1 MEESHHV
8 CEGCHLKDGSVTIRQ
23 NDLNMCDLC
32 WGKPMSPSVE
42 LDRSSLILIVD
53 DSKHTNREK
62 NAVSSMLNFEDSV
75 DDAMLDIKTPT
86 HCTEE
91 SLLAVKH
98 TEDQDFSKLLSTTTE
113 TENEKASSEQ
123 EQPEIN
129 ESQEKSQEEQI
140 MTTGVLFADT
150 LIQAL
155 GKRKVKGKDKFK
167 FKLDGTLKDLK
178 SFIELVLNRKGTWK
192 GKKDKKQTFQDGE
205 ITLSWT
211 PSSKNLELSGYEVEK
226 TEEVLNNLIEKVKN
240 KQDNDV
246 NETKNDKT
254 AALRTTEASVKGEI
268 NHIWKAIIEIKSI
281 VNDYIHNGENDS
293 TKKNPKKGG
302 GGKQENQNQETAT
315 PDTKLRSSQEKQ
327 LSVPLNANKASPMVD
342 VTDYK
347 QQTVTNYFKPVEKKS
362 YDKLVIRSS
371 KISTLE
377 TTVSK
382 MEKRHKELTSQI
394 EQLKRENKE
403 LRNKLKGIE
412 TKSKTNKL
420 TNQAPE
426 KAKQQKSPLFTPH
439 GTKKQ
444 QSQPLEASKKH
455 VNQESTQNEKQQA
468 KKQQQ
473 QSKQQQQ
480 RKLKQQR

>member
-1 MEESHHV
+1 M
-8 CEGCHLKDGSVTIRQ
+8 
-23 NDLNMCDLC
+23 
-32 WGKPMSPSVE
+32 
-42 LDRSSLILIVD
+42 
-53 DSKHTNREK
+53 
-62 NAVSSMLNFEDSV
+62 NFEDSV

-98 TEDQDFSKLLSTTTE
+98 KEDQDFSKLLSTTTE

-129 ESQEKSQEEQI
+129 ESEEKSQVEQI
-140 MTTGVLFADT
+140 MTTGALFADT

-155 GKRKVKGKDKFK
+155 SKRKVKRKDKFK
-167 FKLDGTLKDLK
+167 FKWDGTLKDLK

-211 PSSKNLELSGYEVEK
+211 PSSKNLELSGYEVEE

-281 VNDYIHNGENDS
+281 VNDYIHNRENDS
-293 TKKNPKKGG
+293 TKKNPKN

-327 LSVPLNANKASPMVD
+327 LSVPVNANKASPMVD

-403 LRNKLKGIE
+403 LRN
-412 TKSKTNKL
+412 
-420 TNQAPE
+420 
-426 KAKQQKSPLFTPH
+426 
-439 GTKKQ
+439 
-444 QSQPLEASKKH
+444 
-455 VNQESTQNEKQQA
+455 
-468 KKQQQ
+468 
-473 QSKQQQQ
+473 
-480 RKLKQQR
+480 